1 MGVFSFRNKRKKT
14 RLSPGD
20 ELMRAYNFEL
30 PELEEFPTEPVRLHA
45 TVQKEPMPER
55 TRQTK
60 REEIEH
66 YIVSQCELIMENSK
80 ELQECDKEY
89 RLVTEHLEDMEKLQ
103 NLSPKNMDELKE
115 AATNVQ
121 KLSNARE
128 NFRREDKR
136 LTDAQFLMMQ
146 QLEDDMPDEIKRLQ
160 ANEKYQDAV
169 KRDMQYLAGEKDQL
183 AIRKETLEKEQTMI
197 QKMFVVLLGIC
208 VLSFVLL
215 FIMQNSFHID
225 CTNILFFMVFIVAL
239 VTFGLFMKRQYN
251 VTELHKIGINRSY
264 AIEMENKMKI
274 KYVNI
279 TNAVDY
285 GHEKFH
291 VHDSKELMK
300 ELELYMDMVKQRKK
314 YMETSEDLE
323 YYESK
328 LMHILEQCE
337 LADPKLW
344 SNQIE
349 VLWNEKELQESR
361 EDLTSRQ
368 KKLRERMD
376 NIESMIQKA
385 RAQVNYLSKNMDK
398 CSASIM
404 EIVLSVNQLCQ
415 GI

>member
-1 MGVFSFRNKRKKT
+1 MGLFSFRKKGKKT
-14 RLSPGD
+14 RLSAGD
-20 ELMRAYNFEL
+20 ELMQAYNFEL
-30 PELEEFPTEPVRLHA
+30 PELDEFPKEPVQPSVVLP
-45 TVQKEPMPER
+45 KEPVKEKS
-55 TRQTK
+55 RQTK

-80 ELQECDKEY
+80 ELQECNKEY
-89 RLVTEHLEDMEKLQ
+89 RLVTEYLEDMEKLQ
-103 NLSPKNMDELKE
+103 NLPQKTMDELKE

-121 KLSNARE
+121 KLTNARE
-128 NFRREDKR
+128 NFQREDKR

-146 QLEDDMPDEIKRLQ
+146 QMEDDMPDEIKRLQ

-183 AIRKETLEKEQTMI
+183 AIRRETLENEQTMI
-197 QKMFVVLLGIC
+197 QKMLFALLGIC
-208 VLSFVLL
+208 ALSFVLL
-215 FIMQNSFHID
+215 FIMQNSFHMD
-225 CTNILFFMVFIVAL
+225 CQNVLFFMVFVVAL
-239 VTFGLFMKRQYN
+239 ATFGLFMKRQYN
-251 VTELHKIGINRSY
+251 STELHKIAINRNY

-291 VHDSKELMK
+291 VHDSRELMN
-300 ELELYMDMVKQRKK
+300 EWEIYMDMVKQRKK

-323 YYESK
+323 YYENK
-328 LMHILEQCE
+328 LMRILEQCE

-349 VLWNEKELQESR
+349 VLWNEAEMQESKA
-361 EDLTSRQ
+361 DLVSRQ
-368 KKLRERMD
+368 RKLRERLD
-376 NIESMIQKA
+376 DIEAMIQKA
-385 RAQVNYLSKNMDK
+385 RSQVNYLSKNMDK
-398 CSASIM
+398 CSSNIM